1 MSYETCGKGV
11 CPNLLTVNALSSY
24 LDLGSSITLRRHSPA
39 LVSLSQLVYRQPCIP
54 TAAQSL
60 GGALSLREKEI
71 LINYVHGGRPMI
83 SAAGKQS
90 LRPTPLDKH
99 SRSIYVSA
107 CAGISIPILPRVVTL
122 TPSLRFD
129 LIFFCE
135 FFVVPPPSRTT
146 RGEGVARGAEATGV
160 RNMKRAPCPHPN
172 WLMKV

>member
-1 MSYETCGKGV
+1 MWQRCLSKLVDRERAEQLPRPRLVHHTSAAFASSGFSLATRLSSALHTHRSTKLRGC
-11 CPNLLTVNALSSY
+11 ALS
-24 LDLGSSITLRRHSPA
+24 TRKRN
-39 LVSLSQLVYRQPCIP
+39 
-54 TAAQSL
+54 
-60 GGALSLREKEI
+60 
-71 LINYVHGGRPMI
+71 INKLCARGRPMI